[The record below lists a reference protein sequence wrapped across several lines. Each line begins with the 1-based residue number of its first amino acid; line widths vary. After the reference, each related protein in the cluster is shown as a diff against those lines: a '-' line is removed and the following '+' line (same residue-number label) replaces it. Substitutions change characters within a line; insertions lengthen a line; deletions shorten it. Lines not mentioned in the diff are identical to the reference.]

1 MIPQVLVAGLLAA
14 ACLAGCVSPPRID
27 NFDAT
32 PPEEIPPVTAAN
44 GAIFQAGYEVPL
56 FQNPVAYRV
65 GDIVTILLQENT
77 AAQKSSSTTTAK
89 NTSIEVPGPTIG
101 GLPVTVNGQE
111 VLTTGIESSRSFDG
125 SGDSALSNRLNGNI
139 AVTVAKRYPNGNLLV
154 RGQKWLGI
162 NQGREFVRI
171 QGVIRPIDINP
182 DNTIASSKV
191 ADATISFGGQGALAD
206 ANAPGFLSRFFNS
219 RWNPL

>member
-1 MIPQVLVAGLLAA
+1 MNRLRRLAPVAVVALVT
-14 ACLAGCVSPPRID
+14 GCVTPPRIE
-27 NFDAT
+27 NFEAT
-32 PPEEIPPVTAAN
+32 PPEDLPSDTLAN
-44 GAIFQAGYEVPL
+44 GAIFQIGHDVPL
-56 FQNPVAYRV
+56 FENAVAHRV
-65 GDIVTILLQENT
+65 GDMVTILLQENT

-89 NTSIEVPGPTIG
+89 NTTVDVPSPTLG
-101 GLPVTVNGQE
+101 GLPVTVNGRE
-111 VLTTGIESSRSFDG
+111 VLTTGIESTRSFDG

-139 AVTVAKRYPNGNLLV
+139 AVTVAKRYSNGNLLV
-154 RGQKWLGI
+154 RGQKWICI

-191 ADATISFGGQGALAD
+191 ADATISYGGQGALAD
-206 ANAPGFLSRFFNS
+206 ANTPGLLSRFFNS